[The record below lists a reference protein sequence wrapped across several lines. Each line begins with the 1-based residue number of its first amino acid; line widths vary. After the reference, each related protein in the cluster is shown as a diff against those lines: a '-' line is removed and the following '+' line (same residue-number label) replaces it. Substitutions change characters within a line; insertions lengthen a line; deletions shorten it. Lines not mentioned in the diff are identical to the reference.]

1 MLVMMIIIIIITTT
15 TTTWRI
21 KKIDF
26 IPLRKRNFAKHV
38 VEHWVGWIKK
48 KTWIILSC
56 VNFKLKIYMGDKIDS
71 YGEWMV
77 SDSLILVI

>member
-1 MLVMMIIIIIITTT
+1 MVVMIIITTTTTT

-26 IPLRKRNFAKHV
+26 IPLQKRNFAKHV

-48 KTWIILSC
+48 KKHESYWVVLIL
-56 VNFKLKIYMGDKIDS
+56 NWKFYMGDKIDS
-71 YGEWMV
+71 YGEWMI